1 MAMGEPVRKG
11 GEAAVVALRKR
22 LRGEPLTA
30 AEAALLGDRARR
42 PEGTTVPHAQVMAEL
57 EERRKREESSPRRK

>member
-1 MAMGEPVRKG
+1 VGEPVRK
-11 GEAAVVALRKR
+11 EDDAAVAALRKK

-30 AEAALLGDRARR
+30 AEAALLADRART
-42 PEGTTVPHAQVMAEL
+42 PEGTTIPQAQVMAEL